1 MTGRYG
7 AAHAPVLAAALLA
20 AGLAPDVASALT
32 VRLMSGSAIGMA
44 STFEKDPNAPRT
56 VFEKAG
62 PDSSLESVFV
72 ASEVAPDRIETT
84 RGLLTELKA
93 RRSDGA
99 IVVDLPADVLF
110 DFDKATIRPDA
121 EPALAR
127 AAELLKSYPGA
138 QVTIGGH
145 TDAKGDDAYNEAL
158 SLRRARSVADRLQ
171 SPAAGRSIKAEG
183 FGERR
188 PVAPNTRPDGADD
201 PDGRQ
206 KNRRVEIRIAPV
218 TQNDVN
224 AAQ

>member
-206 KNRRVEIRIAPV
+206 KNRRVEIRITPRASGGG
-218 TQNDVN
+218 
-224 AAQ
+224 

>member
-1 MTGRYG
+1 MTGRHG

-138 QVTIGGH
+138 QITIGGH

-206 KNRRVEIRIAPV
+206 KNRRVEIRITPRASGGG
-218 TQNDVN
+218 
-224 AAQ
+224 

>member
-20 AGLAPDVASALT
+20 AGLAPDAASALT

-44 STFEKDPNAPRT
+44 STFEKAPNAPRT

-72 ASEVAPDRIETT
+72 ASEVAPDRVETT

-171 SPAAGRSIKAEG
+171 APAGGRSIKAEG

-206 KNRRVEIRIAPV
+206 KNRRVEIRITPRASGGG
-218 TQNDVN
+218 
-224 AAQ
+224 

>member
-72 ASEVAPDRIETT
+72 ASEVAPDRIQPT

-206 KNRRVEIRIAPV
+206 KNRRVEIRITPRASGGG
-218 TQNDVN
+218 
-224 AAQ
+224 

>member
-138 QVTIGGH
+138 QITIGGH

-206 KNRRVEIRIAPV
+206 KNRRVEIRITPRASGGG
-218 TQNDVN
+218 
-224 AAQ
+224 

>member
-72 ASEVAPDRIETT
+72 ASEVAPDRIQTT

-206 KNRRVEIRIAPV
+206 KNRRVEIRITPRASGGG
-218 TQNDVN
+218 
-224 AAQ
+224 

>member
-62 PDSSLESVFV
+62 PASSLESVFV

-206 KNRRVEIRIAPV
+206 KNRRVEIRITPRARGEG
-218 TQNDVN
+218 
-224 AAQ
+224 